1 MPPVLW
7 QIRTSIF
14 SEKARFA
21 LDYKGIDFRTK
32 DVLPGLHAP
41 LLAARRRGTTVPA
54 LDLEDG
60 RTVKDSTAIVAALE
74 DLRPEPP
81 LYPADAAARADALSL
96 EDHFD
101 EHVGHDVRRV
111 YLAALFRDPGLTL
124 KVYGAGFP
132 APLRAAAKLSQPV
145 SDRMARRRYGMSA
158 QGVERA
164 HRQVLAALD
173 LVDSRLEGAGEYLV
187 GDAFS
192 VADLTAA
199 ALLAPLV
206 QPPEHP
212 DAWWTETDEVQ
223 GLEDLRA
230 AHGDRPAWRWVREMY
245 RRHRL
250 PAGSTAPYAAATR

>member
-21 LDYKGIDFRTK
+21 LDYKGIDYRTK
-32 DVLPGLHAP
+32 DVLPGMHAP

-74 DLRPEPP
+74 ELRPEPP
-81 LYPADAAARADALSL
+81 LYPADAAARTEALSL

-111 YLAALFRDPGLTL
+111 HLTAVLADPDLTL
-124 KVYGAGFP
+124 KVFGAGFP
-132 APLRAAAKLSQPV
+132 APLRAAAKLTQPV
-145 SDRMARRRYGMSA
+145 SDRMTRRKYGMGA
-158 QGVERA
+158 QEVERA
-164 HRQVLAALD
+164 HRQVLAAFD
-173 LVDSRLEGAGEYLV
+173 LVESRIGDGDYLV

-199 ALLAPLV
+199 ALLSPLV
-206 QPPEHP
+206 QPPQHP

-223 GLEDLRA
+223 GLEDFRA
-230 AHGDRPAWRWVREMY
+230 AHRDRAAWRWVLEMY

-250 PAGSTAPYAAATR
+250 PAGSTAPYAPASR